1 MPTFHLADFYA
12 HGPSRSNM
20 PPQHM
25 SDAPSGRLSRR
36 SFIQCSQANDSSVGV
51 TISLI
56 NNRSRDHRTL
66 SLLPYQ
72 TVNVGRSSRSEQKK
86 LSANKNNALFDC
98 PVVSRNHAELRVSGP
113 YQDVTLTDR
122 SSLHGTTVN
131 GQRLTP
137 GHNFTLQSG
146 DVIKLGERVTRG
158 DGKWINQNTTQIKAA
173 NEAPTTDTHEGV
185 SVTFRRHEPREP
197 GDFFRDESPS
207 LNHFHVPSPG
217 GDEPSDYDSEIESVH
232 SDQNDRSSAQTTPEQ
247 PKIVH
252 TIDLSQEDDD
262 EEDDDDEYEP
272 AVVPDSLS
280 FSRAPQKPILIEDDL
295 DDSERDEIIIETSH
309 QPEHPLAFLDSE
321 MGAEEDAGEE
331 EDPALDM
338 HPGSAWALRDRS
350 SPQLDEQPTDL
361 ENAAADD
368 SNFFTAPIVPSKP
381 RYDPVRN
388 SQPPPDEPKTSTN
401 VASSMSASANPSIHN
416 LYDFGA
422 NDNAPASLGTK
433 NGSRWDVP
441 PAVPA
446 VEAGQFSSSVHPGWQ
461 STSTPFGFGLG
472 AWQQYD
478 HNPQDAIA
486 PAPQQSAQ
494 SNGMDQPFSSF
505 ASIASIADNKGKMS
519 IGQIVEEQNDPTGEN
534 AEHTSSLDAGAASSS
549 GTKRKADD
557 IADSQHA
564 EVETHSPKRVKS
576 TPSKTASA
584 QHAQHRRSRGR
595 GTVRRIAQGAV
606 TYGGSACLGAAATVA
621 FLSSSYAQD
630 LIDWLS

>member
-25 SDAPSGRLSRR
+25 NDVPSGKLFRH
-36 SFIQCSQANDSSVGV
+36 SFIQCSPANDSLVGV

-113 YQDVTLTDR
+113 YQDVTITDR

-158 DGKWINQNTTQIKAA
+158 DGKWSTKNTAQIKEA
-173 NEAPTTDTHEGV
+173 NEASATDTHEGV

-232 SDQNDRSSAQTTPEQ
+232 SDHNDRSSAQTTPEQ

-262 EEDDDDEYEP
+262 EDDDDDEYEP
-272 AVVPDSLS
+272 AVVPNSLS
-280 FSRAPQKPILIEDDL
+280 FSRAPQKPISIEDDL

-309 QPEHPLAFLDSE
+309 QPEHPLAFLDDE
-321 MGAEEDAGEE
+321 MGAEEDVIEE
-331 EDPALDM
+331 ENPALDV
-338 HPGSAWALRDRS
+338 HPDSAWALKDRS
-350 SPQLDEQPTDL
+350 SPQLEEQPTDMD
-361 ENAAADD
+361 NAADD
-368 SNFFTAPIVPSKP
+368 GNTNFFTAPVMPSKP

-388 SQPPPDEPKTSTN
+388 SQPPPDEPKTSNNT
-401 VASSMSASANPSIHN
+401 ASSMNASANPSIHN

-422 NDNAPASLGTK
+422 DHDAPASLGIK
-433 NGSRWDVP
+433 SGSRWDVP

-446 VEAGQFSSSVHPGWQ
+446 VEAGQYNSSAYPGWQ
-461 STSTPFGFGLG
+461 STSTSFGFGLG
-472 AWQQYD
+472 GWQQRQPD
-478 HNPQDAIA
+478 SLSAFA
-486 PAPQQSAQ
+486 SASQQPAQ
-494 SNGMDQPFSSF
+494 SKDVDQPFPSF
-505 ASIASIADNKGKMS
+505 ASATDNKGKMA
-519 IGQIVEEQNDPTGEN
+519 IGQIVEEQRDSNELVNQSESVELAAAPT
-534 AEHTSSLDAGAASSS
+534 S
-549 GTKRKADD
+549 GTKRKAEDP
-557 IADSQHA
+557 APVQHA
-564 EVETHSPKRVKS
+564 ETETPSPKRAKANSGNAVH
-576 TPSKTASA
+576 
-584 QHAQHRRSRGR
+584 HAQHRRTRGR
-595 GTVRRIAQGAV
+595 GTVRRIAEGAV